1 VLALSNAEV
10 KHLNNT
16 IKGDPSL
23 RSGWQ
28 KRIGRLTAVQP
39 PPKLSLYHPYGVVV
53 CWWIFFY
60 EYITPKGLQNQAV
73 TPTFRSGE
81 VGNYSRSQRKLTTD
95 YW

>member
-28 KRIGRLTAVQP
+28 DRNTGFDEFGIRP
-39 PPKLSLYHPYGVVV
+39 
-53 CWWIFFY
+53 
-60 EYITPKGLQNQAV
+60 
-73 TPTFRSGE
+73 
-81 VGNYSRSQRKLTTD
+81 
-95 YW
+95 